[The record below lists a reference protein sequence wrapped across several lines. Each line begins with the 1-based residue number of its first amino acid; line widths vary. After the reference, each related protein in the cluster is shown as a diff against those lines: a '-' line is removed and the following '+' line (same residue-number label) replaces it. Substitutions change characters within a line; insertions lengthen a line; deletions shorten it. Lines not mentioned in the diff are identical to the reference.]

1 MGKKGILIVVSGFSG
16 AGKGTLM
23 KELIRT
29 RKGFALSVS
38 ATTRAPREG
47 EMHGREYFFTDR
59 DRFIEMIENDELYEY
74 AEYQG
79 NFYGTPR
86 SFVDE
91 RLSEGLDVILEIEV
105 QGAEKIRKKFP
116 EAVLIFVTPPSV
128 SELVRRLT
136 SRGSETEE
144 KIRGRILRA
153 AEEAE
158 YISGYEYVLIND
170 DLDVCVEDLLA
181 VVRAEHT
188 TRMRK
193 TEELEAISEELA
205 LYRKGELEL

>member
-29 RKGFALSVS
+29 REGFALSVS